1 MLTKQEIDK
10 IKSELRHV
18 LQNNE
23 KIEDVLEGFYSGIKV
38 KSSKADEGGG
48 ILFLSNKRLFFLTI
62 EDEQKM
68 FEEISFKDLLSF
80 HVDKAGDYNEITM
93 EVKDHSILF
102 KTTDN
107 EECVGNFSRRLK
119 AAIEAR
125 KEKVVFYDYSSNYDF
140 LTLEARK
147 ILLSLEDYFNKNN
160 REFCRVLVDDLITAA
175 FLVIR
180 SKKLL
185 NEKEIFFMTL
195 TLLPLHQQIPDKDQ
209 QEILDIINN
218 FDLAHVQAVNR
229 YWPKIARFFPEN
241 IKEDITSFLSL
252 DYLIEIDKDNGSN
265 HHDKIRTL
273 FFNFVQC
280 LIKADGRITESEI
293 EIEEKLNGII
303 FQKHKVSLTE
313 KGPAK
318 KKAPVKKELSK
329 KKLKQKPA
337 EEQETLESVMKK
349 INDLVGMKNIKKE
362 INTLVNLI
370 KIRKAREERGL
381 PVSKTSLHAVFYGP
395 PGTGKTTIAR
405 LLGKVY
411 KTMGLLTKGHI
422 IETDRAGLVAGYVG
436 QTAIQVNEVVEQAL
450 DGILFIDEAYALKP
464 RGGSGNDFGQEAI
477 ETILKRME
485 DQRERLVVI
494 VAGYPDEM
502 KEFIESNPGLK
513 SRFSR
518 YFYFKDYKPE
528 ELIKIF
534 AIFCKNA
541 AYKITKH
548 ARTKLLELLKTLYAE
563 KDRTF
568 GNGRLVRNIFEKVI
582 ENQANRLVKIT
593 PLTEEILSTIQK
605 ADVPTRKELEDRSP
619 IIK

>member
-1 MLTKQEIDK
+1 MLSKREINR
-10 IKSELRHV
+10 IKRELQQV
-18 LQNNE
+18 LQDDE
-23 KIEDVLEGFYSGIKV
+23 KINDLLEGLYSGIKLITD
-38 KSSKADEGGG
+38 KKTGGG
-48 ILFLSNKRLFFLTI
+48 GVLFLSNKRLFFLTF
-62 EDEQKM
+62 EDEERK
-68 FEEISFKDLLSF
+68 FEEISFKDMLSF
-80 HVDKAGDYNEITM
+80 HLAKADNYWEITIQL
-93 EVKDHSILF
+93 KDNSIRF
-102 KTTDN
+102 KAFDD
-107 EECVGNFSRRLK
+107 EECVANFTDKLK
-119 AAIEAR
+119 AAIESQ

-140 LTLEARK
+140 LMLEARK

-160 REFCRVLVDDLITAA
+160 TEFCRVLVDDLLTLA

-185 NEKEIFFMTL
+185 SEKEIFFMTL
-195 TLLPLHQQIPDKDQ
+195 ILLPLHQEISKKDKEKVL
-209 QEILDIINN
+209 EIVND
-218 FDLAHVQAVNR
+218 FDLFHVEIVNGM
-229 YWPKIARFFPEN
+229 WPKIARFFPETF
-241 IKEDITSFLSL
+241 KQEITSFLSL
-252 DYLIEIDKDNGSN
+252 EYLREIDKENGST
-265 HHDKIRTL
+265 HHDKIRTM

-280 LIKADGRITESEI
+280 LIKADGRITEAEI
-293 EIEEKLNGII
+293 EIEEKLNSII
-303 FQKHKVSLTE
+303 FQKHKVSLSE
-313 KGPAK
+313 KGPVK

-329 KKLKQKPA
+329 KQLKDKTEQ
-337 EEQETLESVMKK
+337 EQETLKSVMKK
-349 INDLVGMKNIKKE
+349 INELVGMKNIKKE

-370 KIRKAREERGL
+370 KIRKAREERSL
-381 PVSKTSLHAVFYGP
+381 PVSKSSLHAVFYGP

-411 KTMGLLTKGHI
+411 KAMGLLTKGHI

-464 RGGSGNDFGQEAI
+464 KGGSGNDFGQEAI

-502 KEFIESNPGLK
+502 KQFIESNPGLK

-541 AYKITKH
+541 AYKLTKQ
-548 ARTKLLELLKTLYAE
+548 ARAKLLELLKSLYAK

-568 GNGRLVRNIFEKVI
+568 GNGRLARNIFEKVI

-593 PLTEEILSTIQK
+593 PLTDEILSTIQK
-605 ADVPTRKELEDRSP
+605 ADIPTEKEQEDQSP
-619 IIK
+619 II

>member
-1 MLTKQEIDK
+1 MLTKQEINR
-10 IKSELRHV
+10 IKRELHQI
-18 LQNNE
+18 LQDDE
-23 KIEDVLEGFYSGIKV
+23 KINDLLEGLYSGIKLIID
-38 KSSKADEGGG
+38 KKTGGG
-48 ILFLSNKRLFFLTI
+48 GVLFLSNKRLFFLTF
-62 EDEQKM
+62 EDEERK
-68 FEEISFKDLLSF
+68 FEEISFKDMLSF
-80 HVDKAGDYNEITM
+80 HLSKADSYWEITIQL
-93 EVKDHSILF
+93 KDHSIRF
-102 KTTDN
+102 KAFDD
-107 EECVGNFSRRLK
+107 EECVENFTDKLK
-119 AAIEAR
+119 AAIESQ

-140 LTLEARK
+140 LMLEARK

-160 REFCRVLVDDLITAA
+160 TEFCRVLVDDLLTLA

-185 NEKEIFFMTL
+185 SEKEIFFMTL
-195 TLLPLHQQIPDKDQ
+195 SLLPLHQQIALKDK
-209 QEILDIINN
+209 EKIFEIIND
-218 FDLAHVQAVNR
+218 FDLSHVEIVNR
-229 YWPKIARFFPEN
+229 MWPKIARFFPETV
-241 IKEDITSFLSL
+241 KQEITSFLSL
-252 DYLIEIDKDNGSN
+252 DYLREIDKENGSN
-265 HHDKIRTL
+265 HHDKIRTM

-280 LIKADGRITESEI
+280 LIKADGRITEAEI
-293 EIEEKLNGII
+293 EIEEKLNSII
-303 FQKHKVSLTE
+303 FQKHKVSLSE
-313 KGPAK
+313 KGPVK
-318 KKAPVKKELSK
+318 KKAPLKKELSK
-329 KKLKQKPA
+329 KKLKAAA
-337 EEQETLESVMKK
+337 EEEKETLDSVLKK
-349 INDLVGMKNIKKE
+349 INELVGMKNIKKE
-362 INTLVNLI
+362 ISTLVNLI
-370 KIRKAREERGL
+370 KIRKAREERSL
-381 PVSKTSLHAVFYGP
+381 PVSKSSLHAVFYGP

-411 KTMGLLTKGHI
+411 KAMGLLTKGHI

-502 KEFIESNPGLK
+502 KQFIESNPGLK

-541 AYKITKH
+541 AYKLTKQ
-548 ARTKLLELLKTLYAE
+548 ARTKLLELLKSLYAK

-568 GNGRLVRNIFEKVI
+568 GNGRLARNIFEKVI

-593 PLTEEILSTIQK
+593 PLTDEILSTIQK
-605 ADVPTRKELEDRSP
+605 ADIPSEKELEDQSP
-619 IIK
+619 II

>member
-1 MLTKQEIDK
+1 MLTKQEIDN
-10 IKSELRHV
+10 IKNELRHV
-18 LQNNE
+18 LKNNE

-38 KSSKADEGGG
+38 KSSKAAGGGG
-48 ILFLSNKRLFFLTI
+48 ILFLSDKRLFFLSLEHGHRI
-62 EDEQKM
+62 
-68 FEEISFKDLLSF
+68 FEEISFKDMLCF
-80 HVDKAGDYNEITM
+80 HINKAGDCCEIAI
-93 EVKDHSILF
+93 EVKDHSIGF

-107 EECVGNFSRRLK
+107 EECVANFTDRLK
-119 AAIEAR
+119 AAVEAQ

-140 LTLEARK
+140 LMLEARK

-160 REFCRVLVDDLITAA
+160 AEFCRVLADDLITAA

-185 NEKEIFFMTL
+185 SEKEIFFMTL
-195 TLLPLHQQIPDKDQ
+195 TLLPLHQDISEKDKQ
-209 QEILDIINN
+209 KILDIIND
-218 FDLAHVQAVNR
+218 FELAHVQVVNKM
-229 YWPKIARFFPEN
+229 WPKIARFFPED
-241 IKEDITSFLSL
+241 IKQDITSFLSL
-252 DYLIEIDKDNGSN
+252 DYLREIDKEHGSN
-265 HHDKIRTL
+265 HHDKIRTM

-303 FQKHKVSLTE
+303 FQKHKVSLAE
-313 KGPAK
+313 KGPVK
-318 KKAPVKKELSK
+318 KKTAAKKELAK
-329 KKLKQKPA
+329 NKLKSKPE

-362 INTLVNLI
+362 ISTLVNLI
-370 KIRKAREERGL
+370 KIRKAREEKGL
-381 PVSKTSLHAVFYGP
+381 PVSKSSLHAVFYGP

-405 LLGKVY
+405 LLGRVY
-411 KTMGLLTKGHI
+411 KAMGLLTKGHI
-422 IETDRAGLVAGYVG
+422 IETDRAGLVAGFVG
-436 QTAIQVNEVVEQAL
+436 QTAIQVNEVVEKAL

-502 KEFIESNPGLK
+502 KQFIESNPGLK

-528 ELIKIF
+528 ELEKIF

-541 AYKITKH
+541 AYKTTKH
-548 ARTKLLELLKTLYAE
+548 ARTKLLELLKSLYAK

-605 ADVPTRKELEDRSP
+605 TDIPSEKELEDQSP
-619 IIK
+619 II

>member
-10 IKSELRHV
+10 IKRELRHI
-18 LQNNE
+18 LQNDE
-23 KIEDVLEGFYSGIKV
+23 KIDDLLEGNYSGIKV
-38 KSSKADEGGG
+38 IIDQATGGDG
-48 ILFLSNKRLFFLTI
+48 ILFLSNKRLFFLCF
-62 EDEQKM
+62 ENEQRK
-68 FEEISFKDLLSF
+68 FEEISFKDMLSF
-80 HVDKAGDYNEITM
+80 HMDKTDSYWKITIKL
-93 EVKDHSILF
+93 KDHAIRF
-102 KTTDN
+102 KTLDSK
-107 EECVGNFSRRLK
+107 ECVINFTDKLK
-119 AAIEAR
+119 AAIEAQ
-125 KEKVVFYDYSSNYDF
+125 KEKVVFYDYSANYDF
-140 LTLEARK
+140 LMLEARK

-160 REFCRVLVDDLITAA
+160 SEFCRVLVDDLITTA

-185 NEKEIFFMTL
+185 SEKEMFFMTL
-195 TLLPLHQQIPDKDQ
+195 SLLPLHQEISEKDKQ
-209 QEILDIINN
+209 KILDIIND
-218 FDLAHVQAVNR
+218 FDLDHVQIVNR
-229 YWPKIARFFPEN
+229 MWPKIARFFPEN
-241 IKEDITSFLSL
+241 IKQEISSFLSL
-252 DYLIEIDKDNGSN
+252 DYLREIDKEHGSN
-265 HHDKIRTL
+265 HHDKIRTM

-293 EIEEKLNGII
+293 QIEEKVNSIL
-303 FQKHKVSLTE
+303 FQKHKVSLAE

-318 KKAPVKKELSK
+318 KKAAAKKDLSK

-337 EEQETLESVMKK
+337 QEQETLESVMNK
-349 INDLVGMKNIKKE
+349 INELVGMKNIKKE

-411 KTMGLLTKGHI
+411 KAMGLLTKGHI

-436 QTAIQVNEVVEQAL
+436 QTAIQVNEVVEKAL

-548 ARTKLLELLKTLYAE
+548 ARTKLLNLLKTLYAE

-593 PLTEEILSTIQK
+593 PLTDKILSTIQK
-605 ADVPTRKELEDRSP
+605 ADIPSGKELEDQSP
-619 IIK
+619 II

>member
-1 MLTKQEIDK
+1 L
-10 IKSELRHV
+10 
-18 LQNNE
+18 
-23 KIEDVLEGFYSGIKV
+23 
-38 KSSKADEGGG
+38 
-48 ILFLSNKRLFFLTI
+48 
-62 EDEQKM
+62 
-68 FEEISFKDLLSF
+68 
-80 HVDKAGDYNEITM
+80 
-93 EVKDHSILF
+93 
-102 KTTDN
+102 KTQ
-107 EECVGNFSRRLK
+107 
-119 AAIEAR
+119 
-125 KEKVVFYDYSSNYDF
+125 
-140 LTLEARK
+140 
-147 ILLSLEDYFNKNN
+147 
-160 REFCRVLVDDLITAA
+160 
-175 FLVIR
+175 
-180 SKKLL
+180 
-185 NEKEIFFMTL
+185 
-195 TLLPLHQQIPDKDQ
+195 P
-209 QEILDIINN
+209 
-218 FDLAHVQAVNR
+218 QA
-229 YWPKIARFFPEN
+229 
-241 IKEDITSFLSL
+241 
-252 DYLIEIDKDNGSN
+252 
-265 HHDKIRTL
+265 
-273 FFNFVQC
+273 
-280 LIKADGRITESEI
+280 
-293 EIEEKLNGII
+293 
-303 FQKHKVSLTE
+303 
-313 KGPAK
+313 
-318 KKAPVKKELSK
+318 
-329 KKLKQKPA
+329 
-337 EEQETLESVMKK
+337 EQETLESVMKK

-370 KIRKAREERGL
+370 KIRKAREKRGL

-411 KTMGLLTKGHI
+411 KAMGLLTKGHI

-534 AIFCKNA
+534 AIFCKTA

-548 ARTKLLELLKTLYAE
+548 ARTKLLNLLKILYAA

-593 PLTEEILSTIQK
+593 PLTDQILSTIQK
-605 ADVPTRKELEDRSP
+605 ADIPSQKELEDQSP
-619 IIK
+619 II